1 MCGGNRTVRRGGAV
15 SVFMIAAAGL
25 TLGGCAHFSK
35 DGGMSLVAD
44 QTGSVLGAPAVKIS
58 NEADAAAAQSR
69 VKSLLANPLTTDA
82 AVNVA
87 LLNNRAL
94 QAAYNDLGVSE
105 ADMIEASLPPAP
117 SFSFTHLTG
126 AELEIERQITQNILA
141 LLTLP
146 RRREIAQD
154 RFKVA
159 QAQAIEAT
167 LATAAEARRAYYRA
181 VAAAETVK
189 FLEQSRT
196 SADAV
201 SELAKKLGETGAM
214 PKLDQAREH
223 AFYAEVSGQL
233 AVARLKQRGER
244 EKLNRVLGLWGA
256 ELAYRLPVKL
266 RALPAMPRTTADVE
280 TEAVTSRID
289 LQTSRMEL
297 AALAKEYGLAHATR
311 FIDVL
316 EASGVSRNEIKSGER
331 TPRNGYQLNFE
342 IPIYDFGEVKTKR
355 AEQTYLRAVNMLVDK
370 AVNVRADARQAYQAY
385 RGAYDIARYYD
396 KTILPLRETI
406 SEQTLLNYNG
416 MLSDL
421 FGLLTDARDRINA
434 NVQAIDAK
442 RDFWLA
448 DVDLHAAIIGGGSTS
463 SGGASQMQQTTAQN
477 N

>member
-1 MCGGNRTVRRGGAV
+1 
-15 SVFMIAAAGL
+15 MIAAAGL